1 MLYGWCYY
9 RIIFITKK
17 NYTILHIKYNH
28 NYYNHI
34 KKNDIYIHT
43 LSNISNEDIFSNY
56 SEAFASKLLENLE
69 NMFVRCYTQSD
80 MFSMSNYTLV
90 LYPPQNGSNNREQM
104 DKSMLQQICIIYLF
118 LLCFVEQSRYVCSD
132 SVSRIIYIVN
142 FTQTHTRK
150 QTNIPC
156 SIHIFNSNVRRYS
169 KFILE
174 RKNNHVFL

>member
-1 MLYGWCYY
+1 M
-9 RIIFITKK
+9 
-17 NYTILHIKYNH
+17 
-28 NYYNHI
+28 
-34 KKNDIYIHT
+34 IYIHT

-69 NMFVRCYTQSD
+69 NMFVRCHTQSD

-156 SIHIFNSNVRRYS
+156 SIHIFNSNVRRYNI
-169 KFILE
+169 FILE
-174 RKNNHVFL
+174 GRIIMCFCNENFSSSSKKMVSLSLWLIIPKSSYCFI